1 MEEEIL
7 ISENTTQFFGAFT
20 LMSPHEIDELAMRY
34 KELLPMQKQELEDLK
49 VEVYCALIPHCKNE
63 LYACGVA
70 TSDIEEALSISWE
83 VVEYLL
89 DKWEVK
95 YYDNRNLIKNNLKG
109 AKKNSF
115 YGYFTTY
122 YKSIFYQKWNY
133 SKDFNGNLIKKSKTV
148 DLKIKADIEKITKRN
163 NINKKKKEVMIEK
176 VKILNSLTIESN
188 FITNESGEMV
198 EREYEDTV
206 SNGIP
211 DEVRLHLQENYKA
224 KEIEC
229 LLYIAKL
236 KYDNKKELK
245 KYLGYSLSECEE
257 LLEEVMY
264 KAQRDKQLYELWE
277 KGI

>member
-7 ISENTTQFFGAFT
+7 ISENTTQFFGAFG

-49 VEVYCALIPHCKNE
+49 VEVYCGLIPHCKNE
-63 LYACGVA
+63 LYACGVIS
-70 TSDIEEALSISWE
+70 SDIEEALSISWE

-95 YYDNRNLIKNNLKG
+95 YYDNRHLIKNNLKG

-115 YGYFTTY
+115 YGYFKTY
-122 YKSIFYQKWNY
+122 YKSIFFQKWNY

-148 DLKIKADIEKITKRN
+148 DLKIKADVEKITKRN

-176 VKILNSLTIESN
+176 VKILNSITIESN

-198 EREYEDTV
+198 EREYEDTI
-206 SNGIP
+206 SNGIS

>member
-7 ISENTTQFFGAFT
+7 ISENTTQFFGAFG

-49 VEVYCALIPHCKNE
+49 VEVYCSLIPHCKNE
-63 LYACGVA
+63 LYTCGVIS
-70 TSDIEEALSISWE
+70 SDIEEALSISWE

-95 YYDNRNLIKNNLKG
+95 YYDNRHLIKNNLKG

-115 YGYFTTY
+115 YGYFKTY
-122 YKSIFYQKWNY
+122 YKSIFFQKWNY

-148 DLKIKADIEKITKRN
+148 DLKIKADVEKITKRN

-176 VKILNSLTIESN
+176 VKILNSITIESN
-188 FITNESGEMV
+188 FVTNESGEMV
-198 EREYEDTV
+198 EREYEDVT

-264 KAQRDKQLYELWE
+264 KAQRDKQLYEIWE

>member
-7 ISENTTQFFGAFT
+7 ISENTTQFFGAFG

-49 VEVYCALIPHCKNE
+49 VEVYCSLIPHCKNE
-63 LYACGVA
+63 LYTCGVIS
-70 TSDIEEALSISWE
+70 SDIEEALSISWE

-95 YYDNRNLIKNNLKG
+95 YYDNRHLIKNNLKG

-115 YGYFTTY
+115 YGYFKTY
-122 YKSIFYQKWNY
+122 YKSIFFQKWNY

-148 DLKIKADIEKITKRN
+148 DLKIKADVEKITKRN

-176 VKILNSLTIESN
+176 VKILNSITIESN

-198 EREYEDTV
+198 EREYEDTI

-257 LLEEVMY
+257 MLEEVMY

-277 KGI
+277 KRI

>member
-7 ISENTTQFFGAFT
+7 ISENTTQFFGAFG

-49 VEVYCALIPHCKNE
+49 VEIYCSLIPHCKNE
-63 LYACGVA
+63 LYACGVIS
-70 TSDIEEALSISWE
+70 SDIEEALSISWE

-95 YYDNRNLIKNNLKG
+95 YYDNRHLIKNNLKG

-115 YGYFTTY
+115 YGYFKTY
-122 YKSIFYQKWNY
+122 YKSIFFQKWNY

-148 DLKIKADIEKITKRN
+148 DLKIKADVEKITKRN

-176 VKILNSLTIESN
+176 VKILNSITIESN

-198 EREYEDTV
+198 EREYEDVT
-206 SNGIP
+206 SNGIT

-257 LLEEVMY
+257 MLEEVMY
-264 KAQRDKQLYELWE
+264 KAQRDKQLYELWLE
-277 KGI
+277 GC